1 MQERENL
8 KMLKKSNSALP
19 KIIGAGI
26 LCLILCLTGW
36 YLFRKSFD
44 YSNNEIP
51 NTSPSALTATHNG
64 QVLETEFSSSL
75 LIHRV
80 GIWCSLSADG
90 QTLDPSLLS
99 QDSAP
104 RGFLEVQAVDSEG
117 STIAENSVSFS
128 DLNGNSYMT
137 ILSGFSYSSAKN
149 GDLRLKITVHQT
161 GKDPIYLKTS
171 GNGQPDL
178 QLVGYLNSTDN
189 RALQKGF
196 ALVFAFVFAAAL
208 STYFLLAFSHVKLH
222 LVFLIAAFLLSMGY
236 ELVLPIQSAP
246 DEWDHFTQ
254 AYRVSDQM
262 MNLPA
267 GNDKISMRQED
278 FDLLSSVSH
287 TPDRSVYS
295 YVFGKIGKG
304 ATQTEL
310 KEVDVHRI
318 SWDGPTYLLGGTAIT
333 IGRLLHLNG
342 VTVFYMARF
351 ANSLLFLLLC
361 TLAIAVTPI
370 KKGFF
375 IVASLLPM
383 VLHLGNSLSYDVEMF
398 PMAYLVIALWLRMSC
413 KKEGHFIFLKEWLLF
428 CIPLILLAPCKVYI
442 LVCALALFVPKEKFV
457 SPRWAYVLRTGAFL
471 LAVLFLIFKN
481 VNSILPSLTETTS
494 AHFSLGYLLSHPTRT
509 IQMLFN
515 TMIDYKPAFMLW
527 LIGSALGWLNI
538 PVDLLWIF
546 IFFAL
551 LLFSSLWTEEE
562 LNKLPTKFSRYQWGF
577 LIIIFLVIAGV
588 VYAAFTWTPI
598 ASDRIEGIQG
608 RYFLPILPLIMLLCC
623 QKTFITKRDDCRR
636 FFMIAVFCNSFL
648 LMEVFSD
655 GLIAK

>member
-351 ANSLLFLLLC
+351 ANLLLFLLLC
-361 TLAIAVTPI
+361 TLAIAVTPV

>member
-1 MQERENL
+1 MQKQENL

-44 YSNNEIP
+44 YSNNETP
-51 NTSPSALTATHNG
+51 NTSPSSLTATHNG
-64 QVLETEFSSSL
+64 EVLETECSSSL

-80 GIWCSLSADG
+80 GIWCSLSSDG
-90 QTLDPSLLS
+90 QVLDPSSLN
-99 QDSAP
+99 QDSTP
-104 RGFLEVQAVDSEG
+104 RGFLEVQAIDFQG
-117 STIAENSVSFS
+117 STVAENSVRYS
-128 DLNGNSYMT
+128 DLNGSSYMI

-149 GDLRLKITVHQT
+149 GNLRLRITVHQT
-161 GKDPIYLKTS
+161 GKSPIYLKTS
-171 GNGQPDL
+171 GNGQPDI
-178 QLVGYLNSTDN
+178 QLVGYLDSVDN
-189 RALQKGF
+189 RTLQKGF
-196 ALVFAFVFAAAL
+196 ALVFAFVFTAAL
-208 STYFLLAFSHVKLH
+208 ATYLLLAFSHMKLH
-222 LVFLIAAFLLSMGY
+222 LIFLIAAFLLSMGY

-246 DEWDHFTQ
+246 DEWEHFTQ

-262 MNLPA
+262 MNSPA
-267 GNDKISMRQED
+267 NSAEISMRQED

-295 YVFGKIGKG
+295 YVFSKIGKG
-304 ATQTEL
+304 ATQTDL
-310 KEVDVHRI
+310 KEVNVPRI

-333 IGRLLHLNG
+333 LGRLLHLNS

-361 TLAIAVTPI
+361 TLAIAVTPV

-442 LVCALALFVPKEKFV
+442 LVCALAFLVPKEKFAN
-457 SPRWAYVLRTGAFL
+457 PHWAYALQIGAFV
-471 LAVLFLIFKN
+471 LAVLFLLFKN
-481 VNSILPSLTETTS
+481 FGSVLPSASGTIN
-494 AHFSLGYLLSHPTRT
+494 AHFSLGYLLLHPTKT
-509 IQMLFN
+509 FQLLFN
-515 TMIDYKPAFMLW
+515 TIIDYKSAFVHW
-527 LIGSALGWLNI
+527 LIGSSLGWLNVS
-538 PVDLLWIF
+538 VDLFWIF

-562 LNKLPTKFSRYQWGF
+562 LKKLPEKFSRYQWGF
-577 LIIIFLVIAGV
+577 LIIILLVIAGV
-588 VYAAFTWTPI
+588 FYAAFTWTPI
-598 ASDRIEGIQG
+598 VSDRIEGIQG

-623 QKTFITKRDDCRR
+623 QKTFITRKDDCRR
-636 FFMIAVFCNSFL
+636 FLMIAVFCNSFL

-655 GLIAK
+655 RLLA